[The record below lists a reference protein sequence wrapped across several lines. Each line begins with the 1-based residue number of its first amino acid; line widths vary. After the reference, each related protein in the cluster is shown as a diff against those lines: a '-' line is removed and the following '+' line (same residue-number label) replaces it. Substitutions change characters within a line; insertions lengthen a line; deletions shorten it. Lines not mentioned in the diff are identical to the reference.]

1 MKKVQLDI
9 LGKENPF
16 DLIGQQWMLITAGVK
31 DSFNT
36 MTASWGGLGW
46 LWNKP
51 VAFIFVRPERYTHD
65 FLESS
70 DKVTLSFFPES
81 CRKALQICGS
91 KSGRDCDKVKEAG
104 LSPVSLEDGAVTFG
118 QARLTLA
125 CRKLLKT
132 DMKPVE
138 LLDKEILDKW
148 YSSAGL
154 HSVYVLEIE
163 SLWEKAEV
171 NPDILSYLNAD
182 IIPQYRKFDSAH
194 TESHV
199 TSVLESALAMCRYYD
214 VDQDM
219 IAVAAAFHDLGV
231 REDRETHHLISGR
244 IIRETSELRRWFC
257 DDQIETI
264 AQAAEDHRASSD
276 HEPRSIYGKIIAE
289 ADRQIDPETVIRRT
303 IQFSLA
309 HYPTL
314 DMEGH
319 WKRTLEH
326 LHEKYAD
333 GGYLKLWIPE
343 SPNAGRLERL
353 REIIRDEKGL
363 RSIFEEIYN
372 QEQ

>member
-1 MKKVQLDI
+1 
-9 LGKENPF
+9 
-16 DLIGQQWMLITAGVK
+16 
-31 DSFNT
+31 
-36 MTASWGGLGW
+36 
-46 LWNKP
+46 
-51 VAFIFVRPERYTHD
+51 
-65 FLESS
+65 
-70 DKVTLSFFPES
+70 
-81 CRKALQICGS
+81 
-91 KSGRDCDKVKEAG
+91 
-104 LSPVSLEDGAVTFG
+104 
-118 QARLTLA
+118 
-125 CRKLLKT
+125 
-132 DMKPVE
+132 
-138 LLDKEILDKW
+138 
-148 YSSAGL
+148 
-154 HSVYVLEIE
+154 
-163 SLWEKAEV
+163 
-171 NPDILSYLNAD
+171 
-182 IIPQYRKFDSAH
+182 
-194 TESHV
+194 
-199 TSVLESALAMCRYYD
+199 MCRYYD
-214 VDQDM
+214 VNQDM

-231 REDRETHHLISGR
+231 REDREKHHLISGR
-244 IIRETSELRRWFC
+244 IIRETAELRKWFSV
-257 DDQIETI
+257 DQIETI